1 MKVLSHSSWP
11 QRRIVMLSLLFLAVS
26 MAFAQS
32 AEVHCR
38 PEDREIFTRIMNG
51 QEVLHAYPIGKRMVA
66 VGSEFLET
74 PYVASTLEVDP
85 SEKLV
90 VNFRGLDC
98 TTFVENVL
106 VMSVNIQKGK
116 TDWESYL
123 NGLERARYRDG
134 LRQGYTSR
142 LHYFSDWIYDNAQK
156 GILEDITQSLG
167 GLPEGKSID
176 FMGTHPE
183 LYPALSS
190 KAQLEKIRKVEASI
204 SGRGFYVLPRDL
216 VGVREH
222 MIRDGDIIALAT
234 QIPGLDVTHTGIAIK
249 QDDGR
254 IHLLHAST
262 EGRVKVSEE
271 PLAKYLQGIKG
282 NTGIL
287 VVRPLEQE

>member
-1 MKVLSHSSWP
+1 MAVLP
-11 QRRIVMLSLLFLAVS
+11 LSFLAVS

-38 PEDREIFTRIMNG
+38 PEDREIFTRIMDG
-51 QEVLHAYPIGKRMVA
+51 QEVLHAVPIGKRMVA
-66 VGSEFLET
+66 VGSEFLDT

-106 VMSVNIQKGK
+106 VMSANIQKGK

-123 NGLERARYRDG
+123 NGLERVRYRNG

-142 LHYFSDWIYDNAQK
+142 LHYFTDWIYDNAQK

-167 GLPEGKSID
+167 GLPEGKPID

-190 KAQLEKIRKVEASI
+190 EAQLGKIRTIEGSI
-204 SGRGFYVLPRDL
+204 SGRGFYVLPRDS
-216 VGVREH
+216 VSVREH

-234 QIPGLDVTHTGIAIK
+234 QIPGLDVTHTGIAIRG
-249 QDDGR
+249 DDGR

-271 PLAKYLQGIKG
+271 PLADYLEGIKG